1 MGIME
6 TSLALLDEMKI
17 RRTLHNDEW
26 WFAVEDVCGALMDS
40 PDGGAFWWKLKQ
52 GLRAEGCEVATL
64 CHALEFLAIDGTV
77 RHVDCVTIEG
87 IFRIVQSISS
97 PKAEVFKRWLA
108 EVGRV
113 RKKRQ
118 GSKTDLDSIFLM
130 LGEAA
135 TVEIARKRDAQG
147 FVENEAA
154 TRKGVGIAREA
165 RERLE
170 RETGVVVTAGNYLD
184 GPEGW
189 KLLQERKQE

>member
-1 MGIME
+1 LG
-6 TSLALLDEMKI
+6 
-17 RRTLHNDEW
+17 
-26 WFAVEDVCGALMDS
+26 F
-40 PDGGAFWWKLKQ
+40 P
-52 GLRAEGCEVATL
+52 
-64 CHALEFLAIDGTV
+64 AIDGTE

-108 EVGRV
+108 EAGRV

-118 GSKTDLDSIFLM
+118 GGKTDLDSIFSM

-147 FVENEAA
+147 VAEDEEAA
-154 TRKGVGIAREA
+154 RKGCGIAGEA

-170 RETGVVVTAGNYLD
+170 REAGAGVVTAGNYLAVI
-184 GPEGW
+184 EGG
-189 KLLQERKQE
+189 ERVRE